1 MLNTVVEM
9 KTWPLHSIIKALFY
23 HVTFLSPFLTQM
35 SLGGFEI
42 MPPVTFRLQAG
53 SGPVH
58 ISGQHFVSEYFNF

>member
-1 MLNTVVEM
+1 
-9 KTWPLHSIIKALFY
+9 
-23 HVTFLSPFLTQM
+23 M

-58 ISGQHFVSEYFNF
+58 ISGQHFVREYGDFF

>member
-1 MLNTVVEM
+1 
-9 KTWPLHSIIKALFY
+9 
-23 HVTFLSPFLTQM
+23 M

-58 ISGQHFVSEYFNF
+58 ISGQHFVSEYFDFYK